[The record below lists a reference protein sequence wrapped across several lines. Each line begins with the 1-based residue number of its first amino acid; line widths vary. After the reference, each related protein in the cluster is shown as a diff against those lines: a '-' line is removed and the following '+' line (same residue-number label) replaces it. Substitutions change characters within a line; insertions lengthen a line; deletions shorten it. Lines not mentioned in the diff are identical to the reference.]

1 MLVAMHQPHYLP
13 WMGLLD
19 KLARADLFVFVDHVQ
34 FERKEWQNRN
44 WIKSP
49 AGPLLLTVPVNQGSR
64 SESIFEKRIDQSRP
78 WRRKHM
84 KAMSAAYFRA
94 PYFHSCRY
102 VLDCIEHSGDR
113 LADLA
118 VELTLTLAKAL
129 GINTQT
135 VRSSQLK
142 PVVGKKTNMVVDLC
156 KDLGASAFL
165 SGDGAA
171 AYLDVAAFERA
182 GVELQWQRFR
192 HAEYRQQFPEFGF
205 VPRLAAVDLLFNE
218 GPYAYRAHSWS
229 VDDALRS

>member
-19 KLARADLFVFVDHVQ
+19 KLSRADLFVFVDHVQ

-49 AGPLLLTVPVNQGSR
+49 AGPLLLTVPVKQVSR
-64 SESIFEKRIDQSRP
+64 SEPICEKRIDKSKP

-84 KAMSAAYFRA
+84 KAMSAAYIRA
-94 PYFHSCRY
+94 PYFDSHRY
-102 VLDCIEHSGDR
+102 VLDCIERSGDR

-118 VELTLTLAKAL
+118 IELTLTLAKAL
-129 GINTQT
+129 GINTPT

-142 PVVGKKTNMVVDLC
+142 PVLGKKTDLVVDLC
-156 KDLGASAFL
+156 KDLGASTFL

-171 AYLDVAAFERA
+171 TYLDVAAFERA
-182 GVELQWQRFR
+182 GIELRWQRFR
-192 HAEYRQQFPEFGF
+192 HAQYLQQFPELGF

-218 GPYAYRAHSWS
+218 GPNAYWAHSWS
-229 VDDALRS
+229 INDAIRS